1 MWLVSVEGELDLRS
15 IPVWFLTDRNIVLLV
30 SQLDPILV
38 PPELAPVQR
47 LLRKLKLAVVKK
59 KSLIQML
66 FKIRM
71 MKGTCLQVLFM
82 KRMMKRPTGC
92 GTASMPEW
100 MREGRPDGGCFLLSH
115 SCY

>member
-1 MWLVSVEGELDLRS
+1 M
-15 IPVWFLTDRNIVLLV
+15 LLV

-38 PPELAPVQR
+38 PPELALVQR

-66 FKIRM
+66 FKIQM
-71 MKGTCLQVLFM
+71 TKGTCLRVQFM

-100 MREGRPDGGCFLLSH
+100 MREGRPDGGCFLWPH
-115 SCY
+115 ICY